1 MKRLRRKSGD
11 RGGEKR
17 LWSVIIKP
25 SPENQEYIRSLGGSE
40 LKDGV
45 RGTDLMKRPEMN
57 YETVTKLAPADSPVP
72 QDVAEQVEIQVK
84 YEGYIENPCSKWK
97 S

>member
-1 MKRLRRKSGD
+1 M
-11 RGGEKR
+11 
-17 LWSVIIKP
+17 IIKP

-57 YETVTKLAPADSPVP
+57 YETVTKLAPPEVPVP

-84 YEGYIENPCSKWK
+84 YEGYIEK
-97 S
+97 SLQQVEKLKKMENKNSGSN